1 MKDIKITTKI
11 GFALLGLIKKMN
23 IKDKII
29 KMSKEQM
36 QLSAKKDMLFRELY
50 SKNENKDED
59 ITEEVAM
66 RLLNEHV
73 DIAKQISDID
83 VVLNDSG
90 IEFAFDIIEKLP
102 EVEKEFNKTMATI
115 YGVKE
120 KEIEEKE
127 IDEVVEMIMAVF
139 NSKSFQGLFKKM
151 NK

>member
-29 KMSKEQM
+29 KMSKEQI

-50 SKNENKDED
+50 SRNENKEED
-59 ITEEVAM
+59 ITEEVTI

-83 VVLNDSG
+83 VVLNDLG